1 MKELMEEGRMVDIL
15 VVFVFVV
22 SNVLNLLR

>member
-15 VVFVFVV
+15 VVFVLVV
-22 SNVLNLLR
+22 SNVFNLLR